1 MAQIKRTTDE
11 SGSPTWRYAAAL
23 EHLAKQILSGKC
35 LAFLGAGASVD
46 PTKEDLPTAVE
57 LSKSL
62 AERCRLEWH
71 EYIPLSTVAFYY
83 EFFFARDSLNG
94 LLKETIAAPTIT
106 PSRTLEKLVEV
117 LELVEQRNQSTT
129 IVTTN
134 YDMHFETAYRQRL
147 DRDPEVIIYHGA
159 QDPNQKGI
167 KLHLDVEDPEF
178 WAPSGLTALYK
189 MHGCISRATG
199 QNLVITEEDYINFL
213 TNALGSDPN
222 KRLLH
227 YVRGRM
233 ALSTILFVG
242 YSLSDWNFR
251 VIFKA
256 TAEGRGTRSYA
267 VQYSSSEDE
276 MSDFDRTRWNALVEF
291 WAHREVDIINVDGA
305 QFMEDLLDAA
315 RWELQRPT
323 DSQAVGM

>member
-1 MAQIKRTTDE
+1 
-11 SGSPTWRYAAAL
+11 
-23 EHLAKQILSGKC
+23 
-35 LAFLGAGASVD
+35 
-46 PTKEDLPTAVE
+46 
-57 LSKSL
+57 
-62 AERCRLEWH
+62 
-71 EYIPLSTVAFYY
+71 
-83 EFFFARDSLNG
+83 
-94 LLKETIAAPTIT
+94 
-106 PSRTLEKLVEV
+106 
-117 LELVEQRNQSTT
+117 
-129 IVTTN
+129 
-134 YDMHFETAYRQRL
+134 
-147 DRDPEVIIYHGA
+147 
-159 QDPNQKGI
+159 
-167 KLHLDVEDPEF
+167 
-178 WAPSGLTALYK
+178 

-305 QFMEDLLDAA
+305 QFMEDLLAAA